1 MFNDRVET
9 GTLDLSELAQHWQ
22 LLDAAYDA
30 VRHVTAKRRPE
41 ILHARM
47 IDEGQVAGHRV
58 YMAAQRYL
66 MIARDNHQAL
76 VALLQSPH
84 GLSVSAPWNLLRG
97 TFEASFYAAWVLDPE
112 ESLERRR
119 RALRLEIAD
128 EREQALYYDDL
139 LKVFGEDLEAD
150 PAAAKQDFD
159 QAARD
164 VDTTYRAEAQ
174 ELGLTYP
181 PPGPKVLHGL
191 AELSCA
197 TELEHGALAYKAVWR
212 GLSGLAHGHVG
223 AYLRASDKLGT
234 QPRQG
239 GVTAL
244 LSVNDG
250 YFLSLAGCTNSL
262 HLEALRLLLLRSQP

>member
-30 VRHVTAKRRPE
+30 VRHVTAKRRPGL
-41 ILHARM
+41 LHARM

-128 EREQALYYDDL
+128 EREQDLYYDDL

-191 AELSCA
+191 AESVMRYRDGTRCA
-197 TELEHGALAYKAVWR
+197 RVQ
-212 GLSGLAHGHVG
+212 SGLAWVVRAGARSRRRLSARVG
-223 AYLRASDKLGT
+223 QVLAPNRGKAAS
-234 QPRQG
+234 RR
-239 GVTAL
+239 
-244 LSVNDG
+244 
-250 YFLSLAGCTNSL
+250 C
-262 HLEALRLLLLRSQP
+262 